1 MQDEIDSL
9 QREIKEELYP
19 FENIGLNKRKVV
31 YGLYNR
37 YMALSEYDRA
47 QIEQTDIEGLLRCKT
62 QVDNLRTALIV
73 GIVCGVVAVGL
84 TTFLILHIR
93 ARKKK
98 KKSMAMQESDE

>member
-1 MQDEIDSL
+1 M
-9 QREIKEELYP
+9 
-19 FENIGLNKRKVV
+19 